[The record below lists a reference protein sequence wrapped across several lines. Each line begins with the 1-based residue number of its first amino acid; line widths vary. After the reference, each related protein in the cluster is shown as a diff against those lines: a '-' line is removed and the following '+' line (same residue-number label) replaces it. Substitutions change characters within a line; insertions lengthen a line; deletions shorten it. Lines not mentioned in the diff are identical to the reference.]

1 MESKI
6 EILKSNVIAA
16 YRSGSEEV
24 KNMLTHLFPDMD
36 FKGNVMDRIKTWK
49 DVCNELNIPDDWENN
64 LQLHVFDTFHFNE
77 GEMKCAIAHMKIL
90 AIAKALNEGWEL
102 TKDAE
107 EREEGYGI
115 YWIKRDGVRGD
126 VDFQVGS
133 YCAPGYVA
141 ANYVFGDSG
150 WVIVPRLS
158 FRTQE
163 LAEYAVLQFP
173 DIWREYYNN
182 YEQNK

>member
-1 MESKI
+1 METKI
-6 EILKSNVIAA
+6 EIQKSNVIAA
-16 YRSGSEEV
+16 YRAGNEDV
-24 KNMLTHLFPDMD
+24 KNMLANLFPDLN
-36 FKGNVMDRIKTWK
+36 FKENVMDRIKTWE
-49 DVCNELNIPDDWENN
+49 DVCDELKIPDDWENN
-64 LQLHVFDTFHFNE
+64 LQLHIFDTFHFNE

-102 TKDAE
+102 TKDAG

-126 VDFQVGS
+126 VDFQVGAS
-133 YCAPGYVA
+133 YAPGYVYA
-141 ANYVFGDSG
+141 DYVFGYSY
-150 WVIVPRLS
+150 WYLVPRLS

>member
-1 MESKI
+1 METKI
-6 EILKSNVIAA
+6 EIQKSNVMAA
-16 YRSGSEEV
+16 YRAGNEDV
-24 KNMLTHLFPDMD
+24 KNMLANLFPDLN
-36 FKGNVMDRIKTWK
+36 FKENVMDRIKTWE
-49 DVCNELNIPDDWENN
+49 DVCDELKIPDDWENN
-64 LQLHVFDTFHFNE
+64 LQLHIFDTFHFNE

-107 EREEGYGI
+107 DREEGYGI

-126 VDFQVGS
+126 VDFQAGS
-133 YCAPGYVA
+133 LCAPGSVY
-141 ANYVFGDSG
+141 ANSSFGSSY
-150 WVIVPRLS
+150 WYFVPRLS

-173 DIWREYYNN
+173 DIRREYYNN